1 MATVWSYR
9 VGAWTRNP
17 GTGWSHT
24 ISMSGLT
31 DLADSMERSKLQGA
45 VTHLAIV
52 AHGDSPG
59 TVELEH
65 PLTAG
70 SIPYFAG
77 VFERLKG
84 FLARDA
90 WVTFYSC
97 IAGKDEPG
105 TRLLTE
111 ISRRLPGRT
120 IVGFELFG
128 LIGPPGALNAPGT

>member
-24 ISMSGLT
+24 IAMSGLA
-31 DLADSMERSKLQGA
+31 DLVDSMERFKLLGT

-59 TVELEH
+59 TVGLEH
-65 PLTAG
+65 PLTSS
-70 SIPYFAG
+70 SIPHFAAA
-77 VFERLKG
+77 FERLKG
-84 FLARDA
+84 FLASDA

-105 TRLLTE
+105 SRLLSE
-111 ISRRLPGRT
+111 ISRRLPERT
-120 IVGFELFG
+120 MVGSGFSASSF
-128 LIGPPGALNAPGT
+128 PSAR